1 MRKGMLFF
9 SQYRTLRRIFLKN
22 LKKYLRFVGPY
33 RPGAFFCRTESFGLR
48 FGPCFAAT
56 NADRDRAASAASG
69 PADRCRRRFRRAECA
84 TDAAE
89 YGPEVS
95 NAHLAFGSRRSFAG
109 TGVCCFTGAGVCCGP
124 LLVCRDGCT
133 LFCPTGPSLFCGVDA
148 RRFAGAN
155 AHCFVGPGALTG
167 IFRTFV
173 PEAVPCSGAAPA
185 KMHPAKMHPA
195 ECPQRCVPGMM
206 PLRPCLNALRP
217 RTRSGRKRRP

>member
-33 RPGAFFCRTESFGLR
+33 RPGAFFLQDGVLRPTVWPLLCSDECGPGSGGIGSVGPGGPVPPQIPAGRYVRPMRRNTARRSRTRIL
-48 FGPCFAAT
+48 P
-56 NADRDRAASAASG
+56 SG
-69 PADRCRRRFRRAECA
+69 PAAVLPGRVYAVLP
-84 TDAAE
+84 
-89 YGPEVS
+89 G
-95 NAHLAFGSRRSFAG
+95 G
-109 TGVCCFTGAGVCCGP
+109 GVCCGP

-173 PEAVPCSGAAPA
+173 PEAVPCFW
-185 KMHPAKMHPA
+185 
-195 ECPQRCVPGMM
+195 R
-206 PLRPCLNALRP
+206 
-217 RTRSGRKRRP
+217 RTR